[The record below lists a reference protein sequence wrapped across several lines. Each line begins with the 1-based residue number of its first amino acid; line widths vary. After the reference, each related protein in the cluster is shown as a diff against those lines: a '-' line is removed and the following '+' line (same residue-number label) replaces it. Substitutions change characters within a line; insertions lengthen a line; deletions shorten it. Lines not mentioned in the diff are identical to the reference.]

1 MKNSHFFFSLIL
13 LCFFSV
19 PQMGHC
25 SQKPEEIDPCS
36 LIAPEKLIST
46 FPVLQKAEK
55 QAVGPTTVCNY
66 LDKFGIPA
74 LIISVSQAGSHARDT
89 LSILGPGYVI
99 EEIAGLGDEAAV
111 AIQQANPKFGLQ
123 EGVAALHIKK
133 GPLSLNL
140 SFPRINIQVNDP
152 EFEKVK
158 ILAAEMLDKL

>member
-1 MKNSHFFFSLIL
+1 MKNSRFFFFLIF
-13 LCFFSV
+13 LCFLSV
-19 PQMGHC
+19 PQMGNC
-25 SQKPEEIDPCS
+25 SQKTEEIDPCS
-36 LIAPEKLIST
+36 LIVTGKLISI

-55 QAVGPTTVCNY
+55 QTVGPNTVCNY

-74 LIISVSQAGSHARDT
+74 LIISVSQAGPHARDT

-133 GPLSLNL
+133 GDISLNL

-152 EFEKVK
+152 KFEQVK